1 MATPRSRSLNLPTS
15 SSTNFD
21 ARVFFQSFNQGRFGL
36 FIPLL
41 PAAPKILIDSFGFKA
56 ILIRPFGQSFAL
68 SEQYG
73 ANLLVDPCRNIA
85 HALSSPVSSIV
96 TTDYRVISLYV
107 NKEMSEITSKIDIS
121 YRLKEARD
129 ALGMTQDKFGSDIGL
144 KWFSIRDMESGK
156 KAITVDIAQKIER
169 IHCIDLRW
177 LLTGEGAMRT
187 RGRLQEGDHID
198 AFDGELPRL
207 DCGLYGQGDFV
218 FVPISSEKACCGKGS
233 PIFEEYD
240 IGESIAVKRSALG
253 SLSESA
259 PPYAVETQGRSME
272 GFGIREGS
280 TVIVNPAERPTSG
293 DVVLVA
299 IDEKGAVKKYYERK
313 EGIELVSSTSDSL
326 RFTYEELEEGW
337 GIRIC
342 GRVMLV
348 IAPPEDGV

>member
-1 MATPRSRSLNLPTS
+1 
-15 SSTNFD
+15 
-21 ARVFFQSFNQGRFGL
+21 
-36 FIPLL
+36 
-41 PAAPKILIDSFGFKA
+41 
-56 ILIRPFGQSFAL
+56 
-68 SEQYG
+68 
-73 ANLLVDPCRNIA
+73 
-85 HALSSPVSSIV
+85 
-96 TTDYRVISLYV
+96 
-107 NKEMSEITSKIDIS
+107 MSEIKD
-121 YRLKEARD
+121 RLKLFRKDKNLTQEDVATQTAISRTYISTIEAGR
-129 ALGMTQDKFGSDIGL
+129 QDPS
-144 KWFSIRDMESGK
+144 FSFVKTLSK
-156 KAITVDIAQKIER
+156 TYSLS
-169 IHCIDLRW
+169 IDW
-177 LLTGEGAMRT
+177 LLTGEGEMFTNTRT
-187 RGRLQEGDHID
+187 VQEGDHIN

-218 FVPISSEKACCGKGS
+218 FVPISSERACCGKGS

-253 SLSESA
+253 SLAESS

-313 EGIELVSSTSDSL
+313 EGIELVSSTSGSL